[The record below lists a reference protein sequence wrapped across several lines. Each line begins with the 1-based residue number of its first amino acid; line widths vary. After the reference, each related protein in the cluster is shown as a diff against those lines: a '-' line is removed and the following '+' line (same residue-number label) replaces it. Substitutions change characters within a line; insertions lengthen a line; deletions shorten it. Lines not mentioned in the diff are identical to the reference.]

1 MTPKQIFVY
10 YVKSNRNTSFSPV
23 YNKKKLLTEK
33 DCKSNFYA
41 NCMKQLESIKNQIP
55 RTFKNSYFIFFPGD
69 SSYLHEIIKFNSS
82 EEYVLISIE
91 KIPEYKYLKENLRSF
106 IKEINEEKIFEDID
120 LLIDDSFGFENANDN
135 EENSVFTIYRCENF
149 RK

>member
-10 YVKSNRNTSFSPV
+10 YVKASGNTSFSPV
-23 YNKKKLLTEK
+23 YNKKKILIEK

-69 SSYLHEIIKFNSS
+69 SSYLHEIIKFHSS
-82 EEYVLISIE
+82 EEYVLINIQ
-91 KIPEYKYLKENLRSF
+91 KIPEYKYLKENFRSF
-106 IKEINEEKIFEDID
+106 IKEINGEEIFEDID

>member
-10 YVKSNRNTSFSPV
+10 YVKANRNTSFSPV

-41 NCMKQLESIKNQIP
+41 NCIKKLESIKNQIP
-55 RTFKNSYFIFFPGD
+55 RTFNNSYFIFFPGD
-69 SSYLHEIIKFNSS
+69 SSCLHEIIKFNSS
-82 EEYVLISIE
+82 EEYVLIYIE
-91 KIPEYKYLKENLRSF
+91 KMAEHKYLKENFRSF
-106 IKEINEEKIFEDID
+106 IKEINKEEIFEDID
-120 LLIDDSFGFENANDN
+120 LLINDSFENVEGAD
-135 EENSVFTIYRCENF
+135 EDSLFTFYRPETF